1 MKKFLILFLVTVLLS
16 SSVLGATTIGND
28 YINTTTLNDVEI
40 INFTIAN
47 IGIYSSSTAKN
58 FNIAIGRQVS
68 VTGDGAISIGD
79 GTNSGLNSIAIGKG
93 AQANGNSVAIGNS
106 ANASAT
112 NSISLGSNTQNNIAN
127 SFKLG
132 GDLTDAY
139 FDGVSLNLL
148 NFDSKGSDI
157 IYVNNSDSKEFIL
170 DKDVNLN
177 MSGYIISESLTADW
191 VEANDGWIGVTSDG
205 LGSFIDL
212 SDTLDWSSGAEIGYD
227 KGSLFITSDWGK
239 TDYFV
244 MDSSGDVSMSQNLD
258 VSGTIDASN
267 YSVGGVAPF
276 TGVCDTGNFT
286 VTNGIITACN
296 T

>member
-68 VTGDGAISIGD
+68 VTGDGAIAIGD
-79 GTNSGLNSIAIGKG
+79 GTNSGLGSIAIGKG

-127 SFKLG
+127 SLKLG

-139 FDGVSLNLL
+139 FDGVSLNLID
-148 NFDSKGSDI
+148 FDSKGSNI

-170 DKDVNLN
+170 DKDVNLVTD
-177 MSGYIISESLTADW
+177 GYIYTTSYIQSD
-191 VEANDGWIGVTSDG
+191 DGWFGLTSDG
-205 LGSFIDL
+205 FGAIIDL
-212 SDTLDWSSGAEIGYD
+212 SSDLSLSSGARINYD
-227 KGSLFITSDWGK
+227 NKGDLHITSDWNNPN
-239 TDYFV
+239 YFV
-244 MDSSGDVSMSQNLD
+244 MSSAGNIALSQNLN
-258 VSGTIDASN
+258 VTGTIDASN